1 VTDRGSPL
9 ASTYFA
15 GLPSRFI
22 SSTIERRPRIAPFT
36 VVLKKTD
43 LVLPGRL
50 PLALTRSYRSGD
62 MQLGSFGI
70 GGAQLRRLPRLSDRE
85 RHGAVG
91 PSPHRSD
98 PQRHP
103 LMGHTKSV
111 HEVPAEAMGYLP
123 T

>member
-9 ASTYFA
+9 ASTYIA
-15 GLPSRFI
+15 GLPPRFI

-70 GGAQLRRLPRLSDRE
+70 GGRHAYDTFLVFPTPSATEQLILVLTDLTRNAIP
-85 RHGAVG
+85 
-91 PSPHRSD
+91 
-98 PQRHP
+98 
-103 LMGHTKSV
+103 
-111 HEVPAEAMGYLP
+111 
-123 T
+123 